1 MSARHTPAPA
11 PERADVTGPLG
22 WAGSV
27 AAGPDF
33 EARRAAVL
41 AAHRAAVLRRRRPD
55 ARTGALRVAL
65 ALALIDRL
73 RGGA

>member
-65 ALALIDRL
+65 ALALVDKL
-73 RGGA
+73 RGA